1 MCTLMAS
8 LPKHSRSAG
17 QRTAKK
23 RSLVLSL
30 KPCPDDKTY
39 YRFRLLAF
47 SSDGKND
54 RDDPHITRWVHQIWG
69 KNPEKG
75 FPVIEDE
82 IVCPVTPFVNV
93 DGDRYHACKIC
104 DVAQKYFLAFKESGW
119 KDREAGRK
127 NKTFSRKFQGIVPV
141 YVVNDPNYD
150 GNNGKFKVLIFN
162 NKKEYQEFRSKIEK
176 QLLKTPVFN
185 GRNAVDLC
193 IHVGEET
200 KVYNEGQPNE
210 STYKTKVWDKVVF
223 STKAYDI
230 PSINEETCS
239 SMGFDEEY
247 YYTSTPEEI
256 NAFYKKYC
264 TISNDDIPEDD
275 EIPVYKPE
283 PVVSK
288 PTNTKLNLSSEDT
301 VIKENKKADM
311 PLVDDLAKD
320 PDDVDLDVIDVPST
334 TVKREGDDSSSKS
347 DDIDAD
353 DLLSDLG
360 L

>member
-1 MCTLMAS
+1 MSS
-8 LPKHSRSAG
+8 LPKHSKSAG

-23 RSLVLSL
+23 RNLVISL

-82 IVCPVTPFVNV
+82 IVCPVTPFAEV
-93 DGDRYHACKIC
+93 DGDRYHACKVC

-150 GNNGKFKVLIFN
+150 GNNGKFKVIIFN
-162 NKKEYQEFRSKIEK
+162 NKKEYQDFRSRVEK

-185 GRNAVDLC
+185 GRGAVDLC

-200 KVYNEGQPNE
+200 KVYNEGQPNQ
-210 STYKTKVWDKVVF
+210 SSFKTKVWDKVVF

-239 SMGFDEEY
+239 AMGFDEEY

-256 NAFYKKYC
+256 NAFYKKHC
-264 TISNDDIPEDD
+264 TISNDDIPEED
-275 EIPVYKPE
+275 EIPVYKSE
-283 PVVSK
+283 ASTDNNASASK
-288 PTNTKLNLSSEDT
+288 PNLSAAKTSVKEPT
-301 VIKENKKADM
+301 VS
-311 PLVDDLAKD
+311 PVDDLAED
-320 PDDVDLDVIDVPST
+320 PDNVDLGIV
-334 TVKREGDDSSSKS
+334 DDIEVEANEEKSSSPN
-347 DDIDAD
+347 DDVDAD
-353 DLLSDLG
+353 DLLSELG
-360 L
+360 F